1 VEEVQCR
8 RRKVGLD
15 WENETSI
22 FFIIVFVLIGSVSA
36 IPNDAD
42 SSIDFTYPDSTN
54 YSTINVNDSIY
65 WDGNA
70 WSDARWLNIDGGN
83 ANQNI
88 DIGAW
93 NFSASH
99 FIGDGSLLT
108 GIPSYWDRVG
118 TVLSPST
125 VGDDITTTGN
135 VHINRLF
142 VNDYFFHTGDL
153 DTYFGFGDNFA
164 KISTGGETHF
174 QINPSGNNIALG
186 DDTHAMDII
195 LRPTASGSVK
205 IGADTG
211 LYLGAADD
219 SSISYDGTDMVI
231 NPQEVGTGGL
241 EVLGDLTTTGTGTF
255 GDATIGNGYTG
266 DCVNTTF
273 VSGIATGCND

>member
-1 VEEVQCR
+1 VEEVQCH

-93 NFSASH
+93 NFFSNTFYRRRKFSNRNRSGR
-99 FIGDGSLLT
+99 ILL
-108 GIPSYWDRVG
+108 GQSRNSIKS
-118 TVLSPST
+118 
-125 VGDDITTTGN
+125 
-135 VHINRLF
+135 INSR
-142 VNDYFFHTGDL
+142 
-153 DTYFGFGDNFA
+153 
-164 KISTGGETHF
+164 
-174 QINPSGNNIALG
+174 
-186 DDTHAMDII
+186 
-195 LRPTASGSVK
+195 R
-205 IGADTG
+205 
-211 LYLGAADD
+211 
-219 SSISYDGTDMVI
+219 
-231 NPQEVGTGGL
+231 
-241 EVLGDLTTTGTGTF
+241 
-255 GDATIGNGYTG
+255 
-266 DCVNTTF
+266 
-273 VSGIATGCND
+273 